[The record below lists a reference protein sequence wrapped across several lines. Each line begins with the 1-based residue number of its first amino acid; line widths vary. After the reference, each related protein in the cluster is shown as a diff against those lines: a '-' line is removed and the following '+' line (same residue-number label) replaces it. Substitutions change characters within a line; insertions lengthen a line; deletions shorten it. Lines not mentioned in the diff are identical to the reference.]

1 MTLDKKFSLGFF
13 PTPLQPLPRL
23 SAKYAGYNLYIK
35 RDDNTGLACGGNK
48 TRKLEF
54 LIQEAIAGNC
64 DTVITAGAQQSNHCR
79 QTAAACAIAGL
90 ECHLMLGGTE
100 PLTYSG
106 NLLLSHLLGA
116 KIHFTGENRKGEGIE
131 NLKSELS
138 SNGKKVYVI
147 PYGGSNITGA
157 LGFADAMRELKNQ
170 MTEINLSIDYIF
182 FASSSGGMQSGM
194 MLGKDLFD
202 LNIELMPVSIDKE
215 GMHGRSLQE
224 VVFNIVNE
232 GGDVLGIQKQYKPDD
247 VVLITDYNVA
257 GYGIVTVNEMSAIR
271 ELAMTEGILLDPV
284 YTGRAFFGMTDH
296 LRKGKLKPNSNV
308 LFWHTGGIP
317 AIFHYVDQMIG

>member
-1 MTLDKKFSLGFF
+1 MILDKKFSLGFF
-13 PTPLQPLPRL
+13 PTALQPLTRL
-23 SAKYAGYNLYIK
+23 SGRYSGYNIFIK

-48 TRKLEF
+48 TRKLEY
-54 LIQEAIAGNC
+54 LIGDAIAHDC

-90 ECHLMLGGTE
+90 ECHLLLGGDK
-100 PLTYSG
+100 PQHFGG

-116 KIHFTGENRKGEGIE
+116 KIFFTGEYRKGEGIE
-131 NLKSELS
+131 TVKSELS

-157 LGFADAMRELKNQ
+157 LGFANAMGELKNQ
-170 MTEINLSIDYIF
+170 MTEMNLSLDYIF
-182 FASSSGGMQSGM
+182 FASSSGGMQSGL

-202 LNIELMPVSIDKE
+202 LDVELMPVGIDKE
-215 GMHGRSLQE
+215 GMHGKSLQE
-224 VVFNIVNE
+224 IVVSIVND
-232 GGDVLGIQKQYKPDD
+232 GSNVLGIQRQYTISD
-247 VVLITDYNVA
+247 VALINDFNEA
-257 GYGIVTVNEMSAIR
+257 GYGVVTDNERSAIR

-284 YTGRAFFGMTDH
+284 YTGRAFFGMTEY
-296 LRKGKLKPNSNV
+296 LKKGRIKPGSNV

-317 AIFHYVDQMIG
+317 AIFHHADQMMG